1 MKMYENKLSDLHN
14 CERSHAGVHT
24 RRHFLLT
31 HTHAGYTVHIP
42 LTHKKSPVVGG
53 RSEVANT
60 SAGAEFLWRGQV
72 LIATTCWH
80 YLDTG
85 LALCPCGKE
94 SLLGRANDDKFCRHS
109 WSPGPALGIFAKSRW
124 TGKRSRE
131 STVKIKTS
139 IAVMTPRRASS
150 SRSWDASGDRASRA
164 FHSCFICFIRLSFV
178 FHSFHWFHSCFIRA
192 ISVIPKAQRLGENL
206 RHGRGKEGKERGKE
220 RGKSPGSNFA
230 RKAHSNPRRNAR
242 ATDAFYGVKQAG
254 SSSSKSMSFFFSIF
268 SFFLFS
274 FFFLCFFFL
283 HFFAF
288 LLLIFFRLF
297 LSFFV
302 LFTFFFLCNLFFLP
316 SSFSGFFFG
325 QYLFLSFLEVFSFSF
340 SHFVLFLLSCFLFP
354 YVLSFCIRLSF
365 SLFLYILF
373 FLCVFSPFFS
383 FFIFISFFFPRLLL
397 FSFCPPP
404 PLSLL
409 H

>member
-124 TGKRSRE
+124 TGKRKAGGKSSPWKGERGERKGEREGEKPRLQFCQE
-131 STVKIKTS
+131 ST
-139 IAVMTPRRASS
+139 
-150 SRSWDASGDRASRA
+150 
-164 FHSCFICFIRLSFV
+164 F
-178 FHSFHWFHSCFIRA
+178 
-192 ISVIPKAQRLGENL
+192 E
-206 RHGRGKEGKERGKE
+206 
-220 RGKSPGSNFA
+220 SPA
-230 RKAHSNPRRNAR
+230 
-242 ATDAFYGVKQAG
+242 
-254 SSSSKSMSFFFSIF
+254 
-268 SFFLFS
+268 
-274 FFFLCFFFL
+274 
-283 HFFAF
+283 
-288 LLLIFFRLF
+288 
-297 LSFFV
+297 
-302 LFTFFFLCNLFFLP
+302 
-316 SSFSGFFFG
+316 
-325 QYLFLSFLEVFSFSF
+325 
-340 SHFVLFLLSCFLFP
+340 
-354 YVLSFCIRLSF
+354 
-365 SLFLYILF
+365 
-373 FLCVFSPFFS
+373 
-383 FFIFISFFFPRLLL
+383 
-397 FSFCPPP
+397 
-404 PLSLL
+404 
-409 H
+409 